1 MQKINS
7 RKKIKISK
15 KQKSNSKTLKID
27 KNISKQSYYLSGGV
41 LTMDNVVQ
49 TMRKPLPPKNGDI
62 LLADN
67 GFVATFNG
75 NQEKV
80 PSKNDIKYFHD
91 NGFAWGSTYDRKWII
106 ITRENYEK
114 ITARKKQQE
123 KAEQVEKERFDES
136 MFPHMAV
143 IESKVNII
151 KNIYEI
157 VLRTGLVLN
166 SPSFIK
172 NPRTIFPFT
181 TDDAEKK
188 FAKIEDKEF
197 EHFSLDFPIE
207 ELEKP
212 YKGWTVY
219 APVHEDYYSWIESF
233 EAYKNDEWVIGDFN
247 YIVYS
252 SSKAAF
258 DDFTRH
264 FRPTIFNSG
273 DI

>member
-7 RKKIKISK
+7 RKKRQKIKISK
-15 KQKSNSKTLKID
+15 KKKSNSKTLKID
-27 KNISKQSYYLSGGV
+27 KNISKKSYYLSRGV

-49 TMRKPLPPKNGDI
+49 SMRKALPPKNGDI

-106 ITRENYEK
+106 ITHENYEK
-114 ITARKKQQE
+114 ITAIKKQ
-123 KAEQVEKERFDES
+123 QVEKERLELW
-136 MFPHMAV
+136 FPHRAV

-151 KNIYEI
+151 KNIYEL

-181 TDDAEKK
+181 KDDAEKT

-207 ELEKP
+207 ELGKP

-219 APVHEDYYSWIESF
+219 APVNEDYYSWIESF
-233 EAYKNDEWVIGDFN
+233 EAYKNDEWVVGDFD

-264 FRPTIFNSG
+264 FRPKIFNSG